1 MNNREN
7 KLTRRG
13 FTILELL
20 IVISIMAIIATF
32 ATGAALKSI
41 KNSRSKRAD
50 TMRQVLEM
58 AIINYRAQENEW
70 PFTLTELDQDTSDN
84 NIYWAKGSKNAVVFK
99 KLLTS
104 TSTVYLDGSGLMTAV
119 NGRMSVKK
127 ARESGLSDIPIGYP
141 DPDNSNVFKY
151 YNVKYLALTDTVKV
165 ERP

>member
-1 MNNREN
+1 MNNRE
-7 KLTRRG
+7 KKITRRG

-20 IVISIMAIIATF
+20 MVISIMAVIATF

-70 PFTLTELDQDTSDN
+70 PFKIADLEQDKTDS
-84 NIYWAKGSKNAVVFK
+84 NIYWAKGAKNAIVFR

-119 NGRMSVKK
+119 SGRMTVKT
-127 ARESGLSDIPIGYP
+127 ARENGLSDIPIGYP
-141 DPDNSNVFKY
+141 DPDNPNTFKY

-165 ERP
+165 EKP